1 MTLLVLSILIIIGWN
16 FIPSDTR
23 KKIISAVIEFIKVT
37 FTFLKNYW
45 QSYLKTNPDFKIN
58 PNLKMSLHMNIPSKI
73 VSYLGIGAV
82 VFILITLN
90 FGINDAGERTL
101 IQYPWGTLM
110 VKFTPGIYTKF
121 FGSTEVYRDVITFDF
136 DKQNAKGEASLDF
149 PGINVRYQDGGTGKV
164 FGKARFALPNTEE
177 VMIKLHKDFRSNDA
191 VAYKLI
197 KTLVEESMNL
207 TAGLMSSEEA
217 YAEKRGIFTLWSEE
231 QISSGKFFTELK
243 SVEEKH
249 EATNEAIVRNVP
261 VIKYGT
267 DGLPLHHNSDF
278 KAYGITVSGFQI
290 TDWDFEQ
297 KTLEQI
303 SRKREATMGIIT
315 AKADAERARQEALTA
330 EEQGKK
336 NVMVDKYAKEQEKVQ
351 AVVDAEKEKEVAVTK
366 AMQGVLVA
374 EQGKLEAEQK
384 RLAAVAYK
392 QEQILR
398 GEGDGEYKRLVMS
411 ADGALTA
418 KLTAWQAV
426 HIRYAEAIEK
436 QKWVPEI
443 QMGASNQNGGSA
455 ATDLIEMLKAQ
466 TAKELKLDMTVKAN

>member
-1 MTLLVLSILIIIGWN
+1 MNFPIKPISYFAIGIAVLVII
-16 FIPSDTR
+16 
-23 KKIISAVIEFIKVT
+23 
-37 FTFLKNYW
+37 
-45 QSYLKTNPDFKIN
+45 
-58 PNLKMSLHMNIPSKI
+58 NLN
-73 VSYLGIGAV
+73 V
-82 VFILITLN
+82 
-90 FGINDAGERTL
+90 GINDAGERTV
-101 IQYPWGTLM
+101 IQYPWGTLKI
-110 VKFTPGIYTKF
+110 KFTPGIYAKF
-121 FGSTEVYRDVITFDF
+121 FGSAEVYRDVVTFDF

-164 FGKARFALPNTEE
+164 FGKARFALPSIDE

-191 VAYKLI
+191 VSYKLV
-197 KTLVEESMNL
+197 KTVVEESMNL

-217 YAEKRGIFTLWSEE
+217 YAEKRGIFTQWSEE
-231 QISSGKFFTELK
+231 QIALGKFFTELK
-243 SVEEKH
+243 SVAEKQ
-249 EATNEAIVRNVP
+249 EATNEHVVRNIP

-267 DGLPLHHNSDF
+267 DGLPLHHNSDL

-336 NVMVDKYAKEQEKVQ
+336 NVMVDKYTKEQEKVQ
-351 AVVDAEKEKEVAVTK
+351 AVVDAEKNKEVAVTK

-418 KLTAWQAV
+418 KLEAWQTV
-426 HIRYAEAIEK
+426 QIRYAEAIEK

-443 QMGASNQNGGSA
+443 QMGQIGQNTGSA
-455 ATDLIEMLKAQ
+455 ANDLIDLLKAK
-466 TAKELKLDMTVKAN
+466 TAKELNLDMSVKSNQP

>member
-1 MTLLVLSILIIIGWN
+1 MNDEQPNTNRKPNFNVGLPSINQEHKMNLPMKPI
-16 FIPSDTR
+16 
-23 KKIISAVIEFIKVT
+23 
-37 FTFLKNYW
+37 
-45 QSYLKTNPDFKIN
+45 SYLAI
-58 PNLKMSLHMNIPSKI
+58 
-73 VSYLGIGAV
+73 GIAALV
-82 VFILITLN
+82 VVNLN
-90 FGINDAGERTL
+90 FGINDAGERTV
-101 IQYPWGTLM
+101 IQYPWGTL
-110 VKFTPGIYTKF
+110 VTKFTPGIYAKF

-136 DKQNAKGEASLDF
+136 DKQDASGEASLNF
-149 PGINVRYQDGGTGKV
+149 AGINVRYQDGGTGKV
-164 FGKARFALPNTEE
+164 FGKARFAMPNTED

-197 KTLVEESMNL
+197 KTVVEESMNL

-217 YAEKRGIFTLWSEE
+217 YAEKRGIFTQWSEE
-231 QISSGKFFTELK
+231 QVSLGKFFTELK
-243 SVEEKH
+243 SVEEKR
-249 EATNEAIVRNVP
+249 EATNEPVVRNIP

-351 AVVDAEKEKEVAVTK
+351 AVVDAEKNKEVAVTK

-392 QEQILR
+392 QEQIMR

-418 KLTAWQAV
+418 KLEAWQAV

-443 QMGASNQNGGSA
+443 QMGQTSQNAGSA
-455 ATDLIEMLKAQ
+455 ANDLIEMLKAQ
-466 TAKELKLDMTVKAN
+466 TAKELKLDMNVKGN

>member
-1 MTLLVLSILIIIGWN
+1 MNNEHSEANHNYKSKFRLGLPTINQENKMN
-16 FIPSDTR
+16 FP
-23 KKIISAVIEFIKVT
+23 IK
-37 FTFLKNYW
+37 
-45 QSYLKTNPDFKIN
+45 P
-58 PNLKMSLHMNIPSKI
+58 
-73 VSYLGIGAV
+73 VSYLAIGIV
-82 VFILITLN
+82 VLLVVNLN
-90 FGINDAGERTL
+90 VGINDAGERTV
-101 IQYPWGTLM
+101 IQYPWGTLV
-110 VKFTPGIYTKF
+110 VKFTPGIYAKF

-136 DKQNAKGEASLDF
+136 DKQTARGEASLDF

-177 VMIKLHKDFRSNDA
+177 VMIKLHKDFRSNEA

-217 YAEKRGIFTLWSEE
+217 YAEKRGIFTQWSEE
-231 QISSGKFFTELK
+231 QISLGKFFTELK
-243 SVEEKH
+243 LVEEKH
-249 EATNEAIVRNVP
+249 EATNEAVVRNIP

-351 AVVDAEKEKEVAVTK
+351 AVVDAEKNKEVAVTK

-418 KLTAWQAV
+418 KLEAWQAV
-426 HIRYAEAIEK
+426 QMRYAEAIEK

-443 QMGASNQNGGSA
+443 QMGQTGQNTGSA
-455 ATDLIEMLKAQ
+455 ANDLIDLLKAK
-466 TAKELKLDMTVKAN
+466 TAKELNLDMSVKSN

>member
-1 MTLLVLSILIIIGWN
+1 MNNEHSEANHNYKSKFRLGLPTINQENKMNFPIKPISYLAIGIGTLLVVN
-16 FIPSDTR
+16 
-23 KKIISAVIEFIKVT
+23 
-37 FTFLKNYW
+37 
-45 QSYLKTNPDFKIN
+45 
-58 PNLKMSLHMNIPSKI
+58 
-73 VSYLGIGAV
+73 
-82 VFILITLN
+82 LN
-90 FGINDAGERTL
+90 FGINDAGERTV
-101 IQYPWGTLM
+101 IQYPWGTLV
-110 VKFTPGIYTKF
+110 VKFTPGIYAKF

-136 DKQNAKGEASLDF
+136 DKQNARGEASLDF

-177 VMIKLHKDFRSNDA
+177 VMIKLHKDFRNNDA

-197 KTLVEESMNL
+197 KTVVEESMNL

-217 YAEKRGIFTLWSEE
+217 YAEKRGIFTQWAEE
-231 QISSGKFFTELK
+231 QIALGKFFTELK
-243 SVEEKH
+243 SVAEKQ
-249 EATNEAIVRNVP
+249 EATNEHVVRNIP

-278 KAYGITVSGFQI
+278 KAYNIAVNGFQI

-351 AVVDAEKEKEVAVTK
+351 AVVDAEKNKEVAVTK

-411 ADGALTA
+411 ADGALAA
-418 KLTAWQAV
+418 KLEAWQAV
-426 HIRYAEAIEK
+426 QMRYAEAIEK

-443 QMGASNQNGGSA
+443 QMGQTGQNTGSA
-455 ATDLIEMLKAQ
+455 ANDLIDMLKAK
-466 TAKELKLDMTVKAN
+466 TAKELNLDMSVKSNQP